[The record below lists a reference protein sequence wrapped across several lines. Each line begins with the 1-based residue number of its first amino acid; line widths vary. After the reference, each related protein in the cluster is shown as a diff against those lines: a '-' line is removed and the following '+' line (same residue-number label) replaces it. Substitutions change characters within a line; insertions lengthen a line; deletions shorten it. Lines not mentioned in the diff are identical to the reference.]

1 MSSLEYMRGEKKI
14 EDLNYLI
21 YDYKNRKNRVPIS
34 VTIDKD
40 LCNRLSDY
48 CKQNHKIKSRL
59 IEQIIVRFLEE
70 NGKT

>member
-1 MSSLEYMRGEKKI
+1 MRGEKKI
-14 EDLNYLI
+14 EDLNYSI
-21 YDYKNRKNRVPIS
+21 YDDKNRKNRVPIS

-40 LCNRLSDY
+40 LCNRLSEY

-70 NGKT
+70 NGKA

>member
-14 EDLNYLI
+14 EDLTYSI
-21 YDYKNRKNRVPIS
+21 YDDKNRKNRVPIS
-34 VTIDKD
+34 ITIDIN
-40 LCNRLSDY
+40 LCNRLSEY

-70 NGKT
+70 NGKA